1 MREVLEERIRL
12 WLDDDEGS
20 VEYAEEVEGRWAVRM
35 RQETRDATTVW
46 FTVGERS
53 LEFEAYVLP
62 EPLAPEEVHRQAL
75 LRNARAWRCFFA
87 TDAENAIV
95 LRGRLAA
102 DLVTVE
108 ELDRVLGEVYETIE
122 LSFRP
127 MVRAGFPG
135 RENSG

>member
-1 MREVLEERIRL
+1 MRATLEERIRL
-12 WLDDDEGS
+12 WLEDEEGA

-62 EPLAPEEVHRQAL
+62 EPRAPGEVHRLAL
-75 LRNARAWRCFFA
+75 ARNARAWRCFFA

-102 DLVTVE
+102 ARVSLD

-135 RENSG
+135 REKTT